1 MTSEAISIFLR
12 ARGVRV
18 RCACEACARVWVSV
32 LVCCVRARVRV
43 RVQRPPVAIVDLA
56 FFNAPPLSYYKS
68 QAGVALRLP
77 VRFLLM
83 TAKQVDRRWTGNI
96 GN

>member
-1 MTSEAISIFLR
+1 M
-12 ARGVRV
+12 

-56 FFNAPPLSYYKS
+56 FFMHLHFHTIKA
-68 QAGVALRLP
+68 QHELR
-77 VRFLLM
+77 
-83 TAKQVDRRWTGNI
+83 
-96 GN
+96 